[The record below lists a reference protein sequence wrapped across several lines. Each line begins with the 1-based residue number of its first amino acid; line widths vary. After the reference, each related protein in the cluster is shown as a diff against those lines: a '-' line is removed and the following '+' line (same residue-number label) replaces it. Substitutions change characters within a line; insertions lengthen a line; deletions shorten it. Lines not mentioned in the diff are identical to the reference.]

1 MNFSIDPPSGHASSY
16 MDIKFSIKFEKAD
29 KVIVKLYNKV
39 TDENIHILGVMSG
52 HILNETD
59 AVSKNTTSVEGF
71 FNVFNRDKMNDKLAD
86 FVAVDIECR
95 ATFYRGDVETKQS
108 RTVTFYNESKSLD
121 GSVVPFD
128 LIVENPEIDIKHNIP
143 LKLQIVCSEE
153 KKYELAIRSAH
164 GEHNY
169 QFEVMTKK
177 GMLDL
182 VIPSELLFF
191 NLGIKRNPINRFSI
205 YYVKLEGV
213 DLSGF
218 RNRKFIP
225 ISNTNLK
232 FNSLSVMPEIQHRQD
247 PIGRDLS
254 DEFIISDRYFVH
266 TFREFSGYGGRL
278 SHSNRKLLNMSR
290 FLFEAQHMNKKS
302 FEPKSLRAAGKPDAT
317 KNIRKEMRRSSL
329 ESNYQNRFGGK
340 DSSDKLLST
349 VSASYARKY
358 STAKSDLAVPE
369 SRKAGRQVNVLGKPA
384 KKSGGCGCARK
395 KNV

>member
-16 MDIKFSIKFEKAD
+16 MDIKFSLDFDKAD
-29 KVIVKLYNKV
+29 KVVIKLHNKA
-39 TDENIHILGVMSG
+39 TSEDIHILGVMSG
-52 HILNETD
+52 HILNETE
-59 AVSKNTTSVEGF
+59 AVSKNTNSIEGF

-86 FVAVDIECR
+86 FVAVDIQCQ
-95 ATFYRGDVETKQS
+95 ATFYRGEAKTKQS

-128 LIVENPEIDIKHNIP
+128 LVVENPNIDIKHNIP
-143 LKLQIVCSEE
+143 LKLQIVCSAE
-153 KKYELAIRSAH
+153 KKYELAIRSVS

-169 QFEVMTKK
+169 QFEVVTKK
-177 GMLDL
+177 GRLDL

-191 NLGIKRNPINRFSI
+191 NLGIKRNPINRFGI

-232 FNSLSVMPEIQHRQD
+232 FNSLSVMPEIQQRQD
-247 PIGRDLS
+247 PVGRDLS
-254 DEFIISDRYFVH
+254 DDFVISDRYFVH

-290 FLFEAQHMNKKS
+290 FLFEAQHMNQKS
-302 FEPKSLRAAGKPDAT
+302 SEPKKLRAAGKQDAT
-317 KNIRKEMRRSSL
+317 KNVRKEMRRSSL

-340 DSSDKLLST
+340 DSSEKLLST
-349 VSASYARKY
+349 VSSSYARKY
-358 STAKSDLAVPE
+358 STTKRDLAEPE
-369 SRKAGRQVNVLGKPA
+369 SRKTGRQVKVFGRPA